1 MGRGMNWARGC
12 GLGGSL
18 GRSAE
23 ERERDRRGFWRG
35 LLRLASEGLIIGQK
49 RVILKKRTYLQIKM
63 R

>member
-1 MGRGMNWARGC
+1 
-12 GLGGSL
+12 LGGAL